1 MSKDQNLEVVTKDF
15 IRITEADGTASTDY
29 PVVHKF
35 KVLHAGWELD
45 YMAYVISLDGVNT
58 RLVWSDHGKL
68 EFISVERSGKIL
80 KSFLLDYKAAI
91 KDTRKAIKML
101 GISED

>member
-1 MSKDQNLEVVTKDF
+1 MSDDQTLEFVTKDF
-15 IRITEADGTASTDY
+15 IRITEADGTTSTDY

-45 YMAYVISLDGVNT
+45 YMAYVISLDVVNT

-68 EFISVERSGKIL
+68 EFIAVARAGQLL
-80 KSFLLDYKAAI
+80 KNFLLDYKAVI
-91 KDTRKAIKML
+91 KDTRKASTML